1 LYQLN
6 NNGNRILSAQLG
18 LSLGEAGEQNRDNF
32 RNRTFL
38 RFFANTPKFGVFSEK
53 SKIVEN

>member
-6 NNGNRILSAQLG
+6 NNGIWSLSASWEKQVSKTETISANE
-18 LSLGEAGEQNRDNF
+18 SLQ
-32 RNRTFL
+32 